1 MNLHK
6 MYIYCEMIKKAKNLI
21 VQRKSQS
28 TQRKSRR
35 SQKSFICQC
44 SKSNQGYILMI
55 GFAIGTYIL
64 KLHSTTFSNFE
75 SGAPREGK
83 SNGNTNISQSL
94 QSVALL

>member
-35 SQKSFICQC
+35 SQKSFICQF
-44 SKSNQGYILMI
+44 SHFEL